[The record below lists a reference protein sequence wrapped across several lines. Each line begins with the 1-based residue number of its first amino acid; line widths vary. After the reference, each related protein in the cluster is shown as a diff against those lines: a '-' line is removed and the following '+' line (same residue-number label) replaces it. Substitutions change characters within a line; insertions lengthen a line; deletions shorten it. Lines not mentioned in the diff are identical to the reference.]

1 MGEIFSSFILGRRM
15 AATSD
20 LSLDPIDRAVLNIA
34 RYFFHNFAKPDSQAW
49 IEGFATADRLFP
61 APYGAALGH
70 AVLSMVLEL
79 RRSRLDVFDYLAPD
93 SPEAQCALTDE
104 EKYFVSAFKATR
116 ACNRT
121 GAETHAMLLCQGN
134 GTEAFLSSCSRLSLL
149 LGDGS

>member
-61 APYGAALGH
+61 TPYGATLGH

-79 RRSRLDVFDYLAPD
+79 RRSRLDVFD
-93 SPEAQCALTDE
+93 
-104 EKYFVSAFKATR
+104 
-116 ACNRT
+116 
-121 GAETHAMLLCQGN
+121 
-134 GTEAFLSSCSRLSLL
+134 
-149 LGDGS
+149 